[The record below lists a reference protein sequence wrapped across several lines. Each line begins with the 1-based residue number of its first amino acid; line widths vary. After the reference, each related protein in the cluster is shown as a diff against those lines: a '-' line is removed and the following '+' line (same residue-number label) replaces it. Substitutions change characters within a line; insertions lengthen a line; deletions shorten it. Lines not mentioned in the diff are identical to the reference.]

1 MKRNRLLAGFRG
13 RPLPVAS
20 ARRRRHG
27 QRGVTALEF
36 AIVGPTAIFIL
47 VFAIEM
53 AVLLMADAT
62 LGRVAADI
70 SRRAQ
75 LEQLNRGSCESDI
88 TALLKSGM
96 QGWVF
101 KDDAFIVKEGPVYKP
116 REGGVQAPPSGAPVR
131 CTVAGPGGA
140 VVYTVGITSP
150 GFSGVLKIF
159 KINVMRFER
168 NILIQNPP

>member
-13 RPLPVAS
+13 RSLPVGH
-20 ARRRRHG
+20 ARQRRHG

-53 AVLLMADAT
+53 AVLLMSDAT

-75 LEQLNRGSCESDI
+75 LEQLNPGSCESDI

>member
-1 MKRNRLLAGFRG
+1 MKRNGLLAGFRG
-13 RPLPVAS
+13 RPLPVGQ

-53 AVLLMADAT
+53 AVLLMSDAT

-75 LEQLNRGSCESDI
+75 LEQLSRGSCASDI
-88 TALLKSGM
+88 RALLKSGM
-96 QGWVF
+96 KGWVF
-101 KDDAFIVKEGPVYKP
+101 KDEAFIVEQVRVYYPRDEGAQGPL
-116 REGGVQAPPSGAPVR
+116 SGAPVR
-131 CTVAGPGGA
+131 CTVAKPGGA
-140 VVYTVGITSP
+140 VVYKVGFTSP